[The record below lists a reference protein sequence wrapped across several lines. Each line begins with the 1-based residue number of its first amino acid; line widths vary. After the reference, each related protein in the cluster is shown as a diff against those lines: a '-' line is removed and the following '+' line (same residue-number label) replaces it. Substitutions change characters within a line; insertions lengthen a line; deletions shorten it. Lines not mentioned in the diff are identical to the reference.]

1 MNKRL
6 YYLELVFNCL
16 LGLLAAILLP
26 FGIKYIVNS
35 GGYSFFIKMLILF
48 APIISVVSMLLI
60 PFYGIKRFMYDYLSI
75 FLVLIEVAILVFL
88 GMLYVATRLW
98 YRIFIFVNILPHRL
112 NISINDFVYKD
123 LSKKCTRN
131 WYKIRKINL

>member
-88 GMLYVATRLW
+88 GMLYVATRL
-98 YRIFIFVNILPHRL
+98 
-112 NISINDFVYKD
+112 
-123 LSKKCTRN
+123 
-131 WYKIRKINL
+131 

>member
-6 YYLELVFNCL
+6 YYLELVLNCL
-16 LGLLAAILLP
+16 LGLLEAILLP

-60 PFYGIKRFMYDYLSI
+60 PFYGVKRFIYDYLSM

-88 GMLYVATRLW
+88 GMLYVTTRLW
-98 YRIFIFVNILPHRL
+98 YRIRIEEILIKL
-112 NISINDFVYKD
+112 KLLLVLFA
-123 LSKKCTRN
+123 
-131 WYKIRKINL
+131 NLTMVSYFWFDILYLMTKLQ